1 MDILLDLNVV
11 LDLLLQREFYD
22 IAEKVYKL
30 SRKNNFKLWMCA
42 SSVDNLYYS
51 IHREAKRLA
60 LEKERKY
67 SKEKVDKI
75 FKKFIEKIN
84 LFVPDPLVVKKS
96 VFDEGIKDIEDFIIY
111 ESFKRIAPEGVI
123 VTRDKHFLDN
133 YDNTYSPWDFVQ
145 KFQNFL
151 NKPRSI
157 PILNLQEEYK
167 HIIEEIDS
175 ALLKVVSK
183 AKYIL
188 GPEVSELEQKIA
200 SYIGTKHAIGVLMP

>member
-1 MDILLDLNVV
+1 VDILLDLNVV

-30 SRKNNFKLWMCA
+30 SRNNNFKLWMCA

-84 LFVPDPLVVKKS
+84 LFVPDPLVVKKA
-96 VFDEGIKDIEDFIIY
+96 VFDKKIKDIEDFIIY
-111 ESFKRIAPEGVI
+111 ENFKRIAPEGVI

-145 KFQNFL
+145 KFQDFL
-151 NKPRSI
+151 NKPKSI
-157 PILNLQEEYK
+157 PNFKSSGRIQAYN
-167 HIIEEIDS
+167 
-175 ALLKVVSK
+175 
-183 AKYIL
+183 
-188 GPEVSELEQKIA
+188 
-200 SYIGTKHAIGVLMP
+200 